1 MVADDRKQKILDL
14 LKTNG
19 SVKVAELSRLFDV
32 SEVTVRNYLADM
44 ESKGLLS
51 RIHGGALSSYKPYYS
66 MNLNQRLE
74 TNHSEKV
81 KIAERISQMIKQ
93 NDTVMLNSGTTTLLA
108 FRKFPAEYNLNI
120 VTNSIS
126 IALEA
131 SSNPNYNVIL
141 IGGSINTKYQFSFGN
156 DAADQLKRYH
166 ADKLILSVDGIDLSA
181 GFTTYYD
188 KEADIDR
195 VMIENSDH
203 CIVAADSSKFCHN
216 AFVRIS
222 DLSVADTIVTNA
234 RLNREYSERF
244 DELGI
249 KTVFTD

>member
-1 MVADDRKQKILDL
+1 MVAEDRKQKILDL

-74 TNHSEKV
+74 TNQSEKV